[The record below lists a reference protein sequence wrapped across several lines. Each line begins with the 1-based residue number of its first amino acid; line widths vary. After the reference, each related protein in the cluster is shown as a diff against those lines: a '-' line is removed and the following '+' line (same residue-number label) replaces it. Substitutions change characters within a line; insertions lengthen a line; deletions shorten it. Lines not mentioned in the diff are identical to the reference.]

1 MANHQA
7 SGEHLPWPRAGDPG
21 SLLAW
26 AKALVQSL
34 SRRFVQTEAV
44 VTKVVEETIDPLV
57 EDQTQ
62 ALEAMQ
68 NYAAEVEQQIAD
80 AGGVAQGAY
89 NLYQQAAAARHAS
102 LAQHYLTE
110 AVARLEQHVRR
121 SEDEVRAQQINT
133 VAAYLAGSSAT
144 IETIEQAVATGQQ
157 SVAQQIS
164 TVASQAQGN
173 SAAIIELAESVDG
186 IAARWGVAV
195 DLNGH
200 VIGLVQL
207 SGDISGSTFVV
218 VADKFVISHPSASGT
233 TITPFVVGLVDGVS
247 TVAINGNLIVDGSI
261 LARHLNVGTLSAIS
275 ANIGT
280 VTAGKL
286 QSADEKFVID
296 LDNKTIEILPEDD

>member
-68 NYAAEVEQQIAD
+68 NYAAEVEQMIAD
-80 AGGVAQGAY
+80 AGGVAQGVY

-121 SEDEVRAQQINT
+121 SEDEVRARQINT
-133 VAAYLAGSSAT
+133 VAAYLAGTAAT
-144 IETIEQAVATGQQ
+144 IETIEQAVVNGED
-157 SVAQQIS
+157 SIAQKIE
-164 TVASQAQGN
+164 TVESQAAGN
-173 SAAIIELAESVDG
+173 SAAITTIQESINGIE
-186 IAARWGVAV
+186 ARWGIAI
-195 DLNGH
+195 DLNGR
-200 VIGLVQL
+200 VVGLVQL
-207 SGDISGSTFVV
+207 DGSASGSTFTV
-218 VADKFVISHPSASGT
+218 VADKFIIAHPTDSGQLM
-233 TITPFVVGLVDGVS
+233 TPFVVGMVNGVS
-247 TVAINGNLIVDGSI
+247 TVGINGNLVVDGSI

>member
-68 NYAAEVEQQIAD
+68 NYAAEVAQMIAE
-80 AGGVAQGAY
+80 AGGIAQEVY
-89 NLYQQAAAARHAS
+89 DLYQQAAQARHAA

-110 AVARLEQHVRR
+110 AVSRLEQHVRI
-121 SEDEVRAQQINT
+121 SEDQVTAQNINT
-133 VAAYLAGSSAT
+133 VAAYLAGTAAT
-144 IETIEQAVATGQQ
+144 IETIRQAVVNGED
-157 SVAQQIS
+157 SVAQKIE
-164 TVASQAQGN
+164 TIESQAAGN
-173 SAAIIELAESVDG
+173 SAAITTIQESINGIE
-186 IAARWGVAV
+186 ARWGIAI
-195 DLNGH
+195 DLNGR
-200 VIGLVQL
+200 VVGLVQL
-207 SGDISGSTFVV
+207 DGSASGSTFTV
-218 VADKFVISHPSASGT
+218 VADKFIIAHPTDSGQLM
-233 TITPFVVGLVDGVS
+233 TPFVVGLVNGVP
-247 TVAINGNLIVDGSI
+247 TVGINGNLVVDGSI
-261 LARHLNVGTLSAIS
+261 LARHIAVGTLSSIS

-280 VTAGKL
+280 ITAGKL
-286 QSADEKFVID
+286 QSADGKVVLD
-296 LDNKTIEILPEDD
+296 LDNKVFRMQN